1 MDLNAPLKA
10 MTTLVRRRLR
20 PFFAA
25 RAALATV
32 AAAALLAALVAHGCE
47 PSAARPLT
55 IVLVEYDGP
64 EAGASA
70 QRLSQE
76 LSGQGLADVFVVE
89 GAHHASVCVG
99 RFDSWK
105 DPKANATLNRVRQ
118 IRDARGQYPFMGV
131 MLMPVPEPLPENPWP
146 LEKTPG
152 LFTFHVASWEAP
164 GRAAAAQAYAAQ
176 LRSRGFEAYVYHG
189 PRLSMV
195 TIGAFGPDIFDD
207 PAKIDRPG
215 VKPKIVSPVVLGLI
229 QKFPRMRLEGQEVP
243 VIQTEKGRASI
254 PTQIVRI
261 PGRRPEAAPPMIV
274 PKSLY
279 RVTLSLVSTQ
289 TGLAER
295 RGRAGGVAQSRE
307 EIPVLILALVGQMLD
322 SLPKDKTARIGV
334 VGVLA
339 ADPTG
344 ASEKAD
350 AAALDALLAALG
362 RAEATRITV
371 VSPATTR
378 QLLDA
383 ARRTP
388 DDVLRNPQTVK
399 GVTDLDFV
407 ITGSVTTFTR

>member
-32 AAAALLAALVAHGCE
+32 AAVTLALSLAGCE

-55 IVLVEYDGP
+55 IVLIEYDGP

-76 LSGQGLADVFVVE
+76 LSGQDLADVFVVE

-105 DPKANATLNRVRQ
+105 DPKAGTTLNRVRQ

-131 MLMPVPEPLPENPWP
+131 MLMPVPEPLPQNPWP
-146 LEKTPG
+146 LEETKG
-152 LFTFHVASWEAP
+152 LYTFHVASWEAP
-164 GRAAAAQAYAAQ
+164 GRAVAAQAYAAQ

-229 QKFPRMRLEGQEVP
+229 QKFPRMRLEGQEAP
-243 VIQTEKGRASI
+243 VVQTKTGRASI
-254 PTQIVRI
+254 PTQVVRI
-261 PGRRPEAAPPMIV
+261 PGQRPEAAPPMIV

-279 RVTLSLVSTQ
+279 RVTLSLVSTR
-289 TGLAER
+289 TGLAEG

-307 EIPVLILALVGQMLD
+307 EIAALVSALVDQILA
-322 SLPKDKTARIGV
+322 SLPKDQTFRIGV
-334 VGVLA
+334 VGALP
-339 ADPTG
+339 ADPT
-344 ASEKAD
+344 AADDKAD
-350 AAALDALLAALG
+350 IAVLDALLAALL

-407 ITGSVTTFTR
+407 VTGSVTTFTR